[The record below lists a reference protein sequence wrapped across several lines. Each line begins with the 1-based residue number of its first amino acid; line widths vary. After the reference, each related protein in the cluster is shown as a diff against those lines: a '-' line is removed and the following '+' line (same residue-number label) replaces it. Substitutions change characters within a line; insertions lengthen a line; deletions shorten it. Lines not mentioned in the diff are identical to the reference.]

1 MELNEAIL
9 ILKENNYIVTESLVS
24 NGPKLLAMIND
35 YLKKSGNYEEP
46 FRVAEYIL
54 HKSTIKGSESFR
66 VYRSGEK
73 LAYNDDFLKALKHAC
88 DVCGFYCNFDAP
100 RVINITPKQ
109 MTKQKKRDPG
119 KCFYHVSKAANL
131 DKTGIRIKSR
141 LEDDMFDIY
150 EGRIYM
156 AMIKPS
162 GVKSLITMI
171 TKEHRMRMSELSLYK
186 VDVPANYEIYQDPTL
201 GSAVYVTNSI
211 PAKYVTKL
219 NVLDFM
225 TPRYYKMHDKPLDFK
240 KDKGFHF
247 ELSRIFSDYG
257 IRYDFYEDLI
267 EKEADKIQKM
277 YMNDDTPH
285 TIVKKLLGLK

>member
-1 MELNEAIL
+1 MNLNEAL
-9 ILKENNYIVTESLVS
+9 SLLQENNYIVTESLVS
-24 NGPKLLAMIND
+24 NGPKLLAIIND

-46 FRVAEYIL
+46 RRVAKYIL
-54 HKSTIKGSESFR
+54 HKSTIKDSESFR
-66 VYRSGEK
+66 VYKSEK
-73 LAYNDDFLKALKHAC
+73 LANDNDFLKALKHAC

-100 RVINITPKQ
+100 NVINITPKQ
-109 MTKQKKRDPG
+109 MTKQKKREPD

-162 GVKSLITMI
+162 GVKDLITMI
-171 TKEHRMRMSELSLYK
+171 TKEHRMRMSELNIYK
-186 VDVPANYEIYQDPTL
+186 VDIPENYELYQDPTL

-211 PAKYVTKL
+211 PAKYITKL
-219 NVLDFM
+219 DVLDFI

-240 KDKGFHF
+240 KDKGFCIA
-247 ELSRIFSDYG
+247 LSRIFSDYD
-257 IRYDFYEDLI
+257 ISYDFYQDLI

-277 YMNDDTPH
+277 YINDDTPH